1 MRFKN
6 KKIILVSISTALM
19 IFIAGNLLVKK
30 SDYSILTTSVLAM
43 LQNVAEEYAPSP
55 PDLEI
60 ESVSLVKTGEP
71 TNSLNYHKYE
81 STVIIHNSGGTL
93 ANARVTLNGGENQ
106 KTVLVRNT
114 DEGFSLAAGESYI
127 VRDYELLFDGDY
139 NGGSAEMNINVIDK
153 VDIDLSNN
161 FYTAEF
167 YEYSPKIT
175 GITLEE
181 VLEDGTLVLG
191 FDNSKFLDKR
201 HAYEVY
207 SVNAINIDGDRRFVE
222 TSFDEEVYQYFRI
235 KNSLDTL
242 NEDFDFVAT
251 TELDS
256 HFVELGYDPFVE
268 SDATYVYIKAINPQ
282 SGYYAISNVLAFSKR
297 DSFTRGEFAKI
308 FVDYAGTT
316 INDSGFSYFIDI
328 PEDDEN
334 YSYIQTLYNKGVLN
348 TTRNSYRPSAI
359 MTRGEV
365 LETVINY
372 YDVDLKIGKGAPHFE
387 DVDEDNQYFTY
398 AETLYVTGGASA
410 FSEYITL
417 SKPASTSY
425 LRHLIN
431 EYS

>member
-19 IFIAGNLLVKK
+19 IFIAGNLLIKK

-71 TNSLNYHKYE
+71 SSSLNYHKYE
-81 STVIIHNSGGTL
+81 STVIIHNSGGNL

-106 KTVLVRNT
+106 KTVIVRNT

-139 NGGSAEMNINVIDK
+139 NGGTAKITVNVIDK

-175 GITLEE
+175 GIILQE

-201 HAYEVY
+201 HVYEVY
-207 SVNAINIDGDRRFVE
+207 SANAINIDGDRRFVE
-222 TSFDEEVYQYFRI
+222 TSFDEDVYQYFRI
-235 KNSLDTL
+235 KNSVDTL
-242 NEDFDFVAT
+242 NEDFDFVET
-251 TELDS
+251 TELDA

-268 SDATYVYIKAINPQ
+268 SDATYIYIKAINPQ
-282 SGYYAISNVLAFSKR
+282 NGYYAISNVLAFSKG
-297 DSFTRGEFAKI
+297 DNFTRGEFAKI

-316 INDSGFSYFIDI
+316 INDAGFSYFTDV
-328 PEDDEN
+328 PEEDEN
-334 YSYIQTLYNKGVLN
+334 YSYIQTLYNSGVLN
-348 TTRNSYRPSAI
+348 TTRNAYRPSSI

-417 SKPASTSY
+417 NKPASISY